1 MGVSILMNTMRY
13 HTFDLTVSAT
23 GAPHEYLLAAES
35 STQGEAAGRTKI
47 DPSSAPLAE
56 LLASLGYGTIS
67 AANLQTLGAA
77 LYQSLF
83 AGEIGMLLNR
93 ALGETIGNEVLGLR
107 LRLRI
112 NPPELAALPWE
123 FLYSPERRLF
133 LAASVET
140 PLSRYLNLPEPV
152 RQLAVPEK
160 INLLVVITQNSGLDT
175 TAERKMLEKM
185 AQNIIDRS
193 LETTVFFNQPQI
205 KRPVN
210 NDNDEKRR
218 GKITVDFL
226 EGEATSAAIR
236 AALRQKDYHIL
247 HYAGHGA
254 FKRKATSSEAV
265 IPQANARRES
275 FSAEAHTQFQKDP
288 SRMTDEAFIYLDH
301 AEKLTEPIT
310 AEQFAHFFTDYAFTR
325 LVFLNACQGATRSSH
340 QALAGVAPQLVLRG
354 VPAVVAMQE
363 KIDNDDAILFATE
376 FYAELCRER
385 DGGQVEVAIS
395 RARKALLQ
403 EKPNSAVFGN
413 PVLYLR
419 AEEGRLWETQKIEPP
434 PLPQVKEKRPLLERW
449 QTWLT
454 LIGGIL
460 AIFASLLD
468 FPEKCSKFS
477 ASINEETPTTHF
489 TGVVRDSIT
498 QEIIVDAMVI
508 VVGQRRD
515 TVFTTNNGDFSFDKI
530 PGQIGDQVRAYMSK
544 EGYKNNNEYVTLPG
558 PKTLYLVK
566 K

>member
-1 MGVSILMNTMRY
+1 MRY
-13 HTFDLTVSAT
+13 QTFDLTISAT
-23 GAPHEYLLAAES
+23 GTPHKYLLSAQS
-35 STQGEAAGRTKI
+35 SSQGEAAGRTTI
-47 DPSSAPLAE
+47 NVGAAPLAE
-56 LLASLGYGTIS
+56 LLAPLESDNTTT
-67 AANLQTLGAA
+67 ANLQALGAV
-77 LYQSLF
+77 LYQSFF

-93 ALGETIGNEVLGLR
+93 ALGETIGNEALGLR

-140 PLSRYLNLPEPV
+140 PLSRYINLPEPV
-152 RQLAVPEK
+152 RRLAIPEK
-160 INLLVVITQNSGLDT
+160 INLLVVITQNSSLDT
-175 TAERKMLEKM
+175 TAERHALEKV
-185 AQNIIDRS
+185 ATQQRDR
-193 LETTVFFNQPQI
+193 L
-205 KRPVN
+205 
-210 NDNDEKRR
+210 
-218 GKITVDFL
+218 TVDFF

-254 FKRKATSSEAV
+254 FKNE
-265 IPQANARRES
+265 Q
-275 FSAEAHTQFQKDP
+275 
-288 SRMTDEAFIYLDH
+288 AFIYLDH

-340 QALAGVAPQLVLRG
+340 QALAGVAPQLVLCG

-363 KIDNDDAILFATE
+363 KIANDDAILFATE

-403 EKPNSAVFGN
+403 EKPNGAAFGN

-419 AEEGRLWETQKIEPP
+419 AEEGRLWDVAMP
-434 PLPQVKEKRPLLERW
+434 PLPSGGGKKPLLERW
-449 QTWLT
+449 QTWVT

-460 AIFASLLD
+460 AI
-468 FPEKCSKFS
+468 
-477 ASINEETPTTHF
+477 
-489 TGVVRDSIT
+489 
-498 QEIIVDAMVI
+498 
-508 VVGQRRD
+508 VVGMLQLPPMINALLHPQKNEPSKTETATSYLRVFVIDSTSRLPLPEVTLRVEELPVD
-515 TVFTTNNGDFSFDKI
+515 TVLTGKTTSNGDFRFDKI
-530 PGQIGDQVRAYMSK
+530 PAPLNTRARVYAEK
-544 EGYKNNNEYVTLPG
+544 DGYRGKNEYISLPG
-558 PKTLYLVK
+558 PLRLELEKIK
-566 K
+566 

>member
-1 MGVSILMNTMRY
+1 MRY

-35 STQGEAAGRTKI
+35 STQGEAAGRTRI
-47 DPSSAPLAE
+47 DPSSAPLAD
-56 LLASLGYGTIS
+56 LFAQLGDGTIS
-67 AANLQTLGAA
+67 SANLQALGAA

-93 ALGETIGNEVLGLR
+93 ALGETIGNEALGLR

-152 RQLAVPEK
+152 RQLACPEK

-175 TAERKMLEKM
+175 TAERRALEKV
-185 AQNIIDRS
+185 ATQLHDR
-193 LETTVFFNQPQI
+193 LV
-205 KRPVN
+205 
-210 NDNDEKRR
+210 
-218 GKITVDFL
+218 VDFL

-236 AALRQKDYHIL
+236 AALCQKDYHIF

-254 FKRKATSSEAV
+254 FKREVSTSGTV
-265 IPQANARRES
+265 IPQES
-275 FSAEAHTQFQKDP
+275 FSAESRTQAQKGS

-301 AEKLTEPIT
+301 EEKFTEPIT
-310 AEQFAHFFTDYAFTR
+310 AEQFAHFFTDYPFTR
-325 LVFLNACQGATRSSH
+325 LVFLNACQGATRSAH

-363 KIDNDDAILFATE
+363 KIANDDAILFATE

-419 AEEGRLWETQKIEPP
+419 AEEGRLWEAQTTSPPSEPP
-434 PLPQVKEKRPLLERW
+434 KKKSLLERW
-449 QTWLT
+449 QVWTGIIIATLT
-454 LIGGIL
+454 VLTT
-460 AIFASLLD
+460 LLEL
-468 FPEKCSKFS
+468 PEKIGKFVASFSKPDTTRS
-477 ASINEETPTTHF
+477 AAQPVWQKLEGKIIDENHDPLPEVVVHLNLPGETL
-489 TGVVRDSIT
+489 
-498 QEIIVDAMVI
+498 VD
-508 VVGQRRD
+508 
-515 TVFTTNNGDFSFDKI
+515 TTNFAGRFKFDVLALPQARVSLKAMI
-530 PGQIGDQVRAYMSK
+530 KDYG
-544 EGYKNNNEYVTLPG
+544 TLDADP
-558 PKTLYLVK
+558 TLDGNLNTYQMRRVK
-566 K
+566 

>member
-1 MGVSILMNTMRY
+1 MRY
-13 HTFDLTVSAT
+13 HTFDLTVSVT
-23 GAPHEYLLAAES
+23 GVPHEYLLSAQS

-47 DPSSAPLAE
+47 DPSSAPLAD
-56 LLASLGYGTIS
+56 LLASLGNATIS
-67 AANLQTLGAA
+67 SANLQALGAA

-93 ALGETIGNEVLGLR
+93 ALGETIGNEALGLR

-140 PLSRYLNLPEPV
+140 PLSRYLNLSEPV

-175 TAERKMLEKM
+175 TAERKALEKV
-185 AQNIIDRS
+185 ASQLRDR
-193 LETTVFFNQPQI
+193 LTI
-205 KRPVN
+205 
-210 NDNDEKRR
+210 
-218 GKITVDFL
+218 DFL

-254 FKRKATSSEAV
+254 FK
-265 IPQANARRES
+265 N
-275 FSAEAHTQFQKDP
+275 
-288 SRMTDEAFIYLDH
+288 DEAFLYLDH
-301 AEKLTEPIT
+301 EEKLTEPIS
-310 AEQFAHFFTDYAFTR
+310 AEQFAHFFTDYTSTR

-376 FYAELCRER
+376 FYAELCRQAG
-385 DGGQVEVAIS
+385 DGQVEVAIS

-403 EKPNSAVFGN
+403 ERSASAVFGN

-419 AEEGRLWETQKIEPP
+419 AEDGRLWETKKTAPP
-434 PLPQVKEKRPLLERW
+434 PLIKEKKPVLERW
-449 QTWLT
+449 QTWVAF
-454 LIGGIL
+454 I
-460 AIFASLLD
+460 
-468 FPEKCSKFS
+468 S
-477 ASINEETPTTHF
+477 A
-489 TGVVRDSIT
+489 
-498 QEIIVDAMVI
+498 I
-508 VVGQRRD
+508 VVLLGAISDLPQKMLQAYHAVRESLAPSCQ
-515 TVFTTNNGDFSFDKI
+515 FNGHVFDKKGK
-530 PGQIGDQVRAYMSK
+530 PVVGAEVFVQGQKGSGVTDVNGEFNFSVQNKCGEPVQVFINKDGIVQDVGSQ
-544 EGYKNNNEYVTLPG
+544 TLPG
-558 PKTLYLVK
+558 PVTLTFEGQP
-566 K
+566 